1 MCYSEYDTQLLLT
14 NITIIMAMSKEQVLS
29 GTIIYGDKPE
39 VIEGYLCIEDNIITE
54 IGTDT
59 DVDAHFSGVIAPCFV
74 NAHTHIGDSVLKDPP
89 ILDLDSLVKPP
100 MGLKHRVLRLTPDID
115 MKHALR
121 QTLLDM
127 INTGTCTFCD
137 YREGGI
143 PGASILIEVLDSL
156 QDISGIILGRPQRQD
171 EPHIGEPD
179 ELAVICN
186 GIGISGA
193 NDVSSQVLEE
203 TVDIVRRAGKI
214 FSIHAGEKDAS
225 DIPMAIELRPDFLV
239 HMTHAQKND
248 LSAISDADIPVVVC
262 PRSNLIT
269 GVGSLTHPP
278 IQKMLDMDII
288 VGVGTDNVMLN
299 SVNMFAEM
307 EFLSKV
313 YRLDDGQVFKMCTL
327 YGATLL
333 GLDQDI
339 GSIMENKQAN
349 IMVLN
354 NRSSNL
360 SNSHNLLASIV
371 RRGRPDDIVKII
383 RYGREFS

>member
-1 MCYSEYDTQLLLT
+1 
-14 NITIIMAMSKEQVLS
+14 MSKEQVLS

-39 VIEGYLCIEDNIITE
+39 VIEGYLCIRDNIITE

-59 DVDAHFSGVIAPCFV
+59 EVDANFAGVIAPCFV
-74 NAHTHIGDSVLKDPP
+74 NAHTHIGDSVFKDPS
-89 ILDLDSLVKPP
+89 ISDLDSLVKPP
-100 MGLKHRVLRLTPDID
+100 LGLKHRVLRSTSDID

-121 QTLLDM
+121 QTLSDM

-137 YREGGI
+137 FREGGI
-143 PGASILIEVLDSL
+143 SGASILTEVLGKFH
-156 QDISGIILGRPQRQD
+156 DISGIILGRPQRQD
-171 EPHIGEPD
+171 KPYIGETD
-179 ELAVICN
+179 ELARICN
-186 GIGISGA
+186 GIGLSGA
-193 NDVSSQVLEE
+193 NDIPPQVLEE
-203 TVDIVRRAGKI
+203 AIDIARRAGKI
-214 FSIHAGEKDAS
+214 FAIHAGEKDAS
-225 DIPMAIELRPDFLV
+225 DIPMAIELGPDFLV
-239 HMTHAQKND
+239 HMTHAQNTD
-248 LSAISDADIPVVVC
+248 LKAISDADIPVVVC

-278 IQKMLDMDII
+278 IQKMLDMDIM
-288 VGVGTDNVMLN
+288 VAVGTDNVMLN

-313 YRLDDGQVFKMCTL
+313 YKLDDGQVFKMCTQ
-327 YGATLL
+327 YGASIF

-339 GSIMENKQAN
+339 GSIMEKKQAN

-360 SNSHNLLASIV
+360 SNSHNMLASIV

-383 RYGREFS
+383 R

>member
-1 MCYSEYDTQLLLT
+1 M
-14 NITIIMAMSKEQVLS
+14 
-29 GTIIYGDKPE
+29 
-39 VIEGYLCIEDNIITE
+39 
-54 IGTDT
+54 
-59 DVDAHFSGVIAPCFV
+59 
-74 NAHTHIGDSVLKDPP
+74 
-89 ILDLDSLVKPP
+89 
-100 MGLKHRVLRLTPDID
+100 
-115 MKHALR
+115 
-121 QTLLDM
+121 
-127 INTGTCTFCD
+127 
-137 YREGGI
+137 
-143 PGASILIEVLDSL
+143 
-156 QDISGIILGRPQRQD
+156 
-171 EPHIGEPD
+171 
-179 ELAVICN
+179 
-186 GIGISGA
+186 SGA

-313 YRLDDGQVFKMCTL
+313 YRLDDEQVFKMCTL

-371 RRGRPDDIVKII
+371 RRGRPDDIVKIV